1 MASLGAQT
9 VKNLPAMQET
19 QVQSLR
25 WEDPLEKGMVTHSSI
40 LAWKIPWTQEPGRLQ
55 SIDSQRVRHDSVTN
69 PFHFTFFSFFVAVVQ
84 SQSYVWLFVTA
95 WTAACQTSLSFTIS
109 WSAQTHVRWVSV
121 AVQPSHLLS
130 PSPLPSVCL
139 SIRVFSSE
147 SALCLRWPKY
157 WSFSISLS
165 NYLNIQGWFPLGLTS
180 LILQSKGLWRVFFSP
195 TVWKHQFIYP

>member
-25 WEDPLEKGMVTHSSI
+25 WENPLEKGMVTHSSI
-40 LAWKIPWTQEPGRLQ
+40 LAWKIPWTQEPGGLQ

-69 PFHFTFFSFFVAVVQ
+69 PFHFTFFSIFVAVVQ

-109 WSAQTHVRWVSV
+109 WSAQTHVHWVGV

-130 PSPLPSVCL
+130 PSPPA
-139 SIRVFSSE
+139 F
-147 SALCLRWPKY
+147 
-157 WSFSISLS
+157 SLS
-165 NYLNIQGWFPLGLTS
+165 QHQGLFQWVSSLPQVAKILELQHQSVQLFEYSGLVS
-180 LILQSKGLWRVFFSP
+180 FRID
-195 TVWKHQFIYP
+195 